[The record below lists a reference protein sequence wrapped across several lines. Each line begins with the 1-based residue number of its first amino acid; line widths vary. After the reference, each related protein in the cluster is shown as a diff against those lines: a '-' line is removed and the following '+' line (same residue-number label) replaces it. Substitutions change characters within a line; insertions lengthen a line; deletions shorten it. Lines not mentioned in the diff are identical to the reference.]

1 MRHPSFAAA
10 LFLAAT
16 SSLHAQG
23 ASPTLER
30 VAEAMGGR
38 SNILA
43 VRTLVLEGSG
53 DMLSFG
59 QNHTPSAET
68 KWAITAWRRS
78 IDFANRRWFT
88 DLTREPRFRSASAA
102 PQHQRMGFD
111 GASMGVAYNI
121 NAAGRSVRAGGAAA
135 LDRVDEFVFHPVGFL
150 IAAQAAGAEVS
161 EEAGERGMRRVRLN
175 IHGRKY
181 AMDVM
186 PGTYLPLRIERMV
199 YQPML
204 GDVPLHTTFGSWN
217 RVGAVR
223 LPFRI
228 SQGYENLFVLWD
240 VVLTSVRV
248 NEDLRGIAAPD
259 SLRTVAQAGEP
270 TTAPAPAP
278 TITIDTLAPGVWLI
292 AGQSHHTVVVEHAD
306 QLVLIEAP
314 QNERRTLA
322 AIEAARALRP
332 GKQPAIVVNT
342 HHHFDH
348 AGGIRAA
355 AAEGLTILTHE
366 ENRVFY
372 ETVVMPRRHF
382 IEQDALARSG
392 RGARVRGV
400 GDREVLRDRERPI
413 ELYHAPSDHA
423 GSMLVAYLPSQKL
436 LVQADLYN
444 PAAAN
449 AATPPAFPFAQ
460 SLLELVG
467 ERGLQV
473 ERVVGI
479 HGRPVPF
486 SELQAA
492 AQRAP

>member
-10 LFLAAT
+10 WFLAVVT
-16 SSLHAQG
+16 SLHAQG
-23 ASPTLER
+23 KSPTLDR

-38 SNILA
+38 ANVLA
-43 VRTLVLEGSG
+43 VRSLVLEGTG
-53 DMLSFG
+53 GMLNFG
-59 QNHTPSAET
+59 QNHTPAAET
-68 KWAITAWRRS
+68 KWAVTRWRRTF
-78 IDFANRRWFT
+78 DFANQRWFT
-88 DLTREPRFRSASAA
+88 DLTRVPRFPSANPT
-102 PQHQRMGFD
+102 PQRQRVGLD
-111 GASMGVAYNI
+111 GAPG
-121 NAAGRSVRAGGAAA
+121 GGAFNVTGAGA
-135 LDRVDEFVFHPVGFL
+135 IVRLGGRTAVDRVDEFVFHPVAFIQVANTPG
-150 IAAQAAGAEVS
+150 AQLS
-161 EEAGERGMRRVRLN
+161 EEAGARGMRRVRLTLA
-175 IHGRKY
+175 GRSY
-181 AMDVM
+181 AMDVS
-186 PGTYLPLRIERMV
+186 PATNLPVRIERVV
-199 YQPML
+199 YHPML
-204 GDVPLHTTFGSWN
+204 GDVPLHTTFDAWSP
-217 RVGAVR
+217 VGTLR
-223 LPFRI
+223 LPMRI
-228 SQGYENLFVLWD
+228 SQGYENLYVLWD
-240 VVLTSVRV
+240 IALTSVRL
-248 NEDLRGIAAPD
+248 NEDVSDIALPDTLR
-259 SLRTVAQAGEP
+259 RVAQSGEL
-270 TTAPAPAP
+270 APAPAP
-278 TITIDTLAPGVWLI
+278 TITIDTLAPGVWLV

-366 ENRVFY
+366 ENRAFY
-372 ETVVMPRRHF
+372 EAVVMPRRHF

-400 GDREVLRDRERPI
+400 RDREVLRDRERAI
-413 ELYHAPSDHA
+413 ELYHVPNDHS

-444 PAAAN
+444 PPAGN
-449 AATPPAFPFAQ
+449 TTTTPAFPFVH
-460 SLLELVG
+460 SLVELVG
-467 ERGLQV
+467 RRGLQV